1 MDSEI
6 NEMFSGI
13 YTKYD
18 FMNHVLS
25 LNFDKGWREEA
36 AKEAL
41 AGRKRCT
48 ILDAATGTGD
58 LAIELSRLASKRG
71 IEVKIIGSDINK
83 GMLTVAKRKISRTDL
98 NEIKL
103 EVEDAL
109 RIGRRKEKF
118 DIVTTGF
125 SLRSFRFSRN
135 GRSNLRRFVSGSY
148 KILKK
153 GGKAVFLEMA
163 MPDDKLQAVFFNAYK
178 LPMGIV
184 GRIGNPK
191 AYPWLIST
199 ISRFDKTELLED
211 MREAGFS
218 KIRLRSL
225 RSGIAFL
232 AIAEKAQ

>member
-18 FMNHVLS
+18 IMNHILS
-25 LNFDKGWREEA
+25 FNFDKGWREEA

-48 ILDAATGTGD
+48 ILDVATGTGD
-58 LAIELSRLASKRG
+58 LAIELSRLAEKRG
-71 IEVKIIGSDINK
+71 IEAKVIGSDIN
-83 GMLTVAKRKISRTDL
+83 GDMLTVARLKINKKGM
-98 NEIKL
+98 NEIRL
-103 EVEDAL
+103 EIEDAL
-109 RIGRRKEKF
+109 QIGRRKERF
-118 DIVTTGF
+118 DVVTTGF
-125 SLRSFRFSRN
+125 SLRSLRFSKN
-135 GRSNLRRFVSGSY
+135 GRSNLKRFVAGSY

-163 MPDDKLQAVFFNAYK
+163 MPDDKFQQAFFNVYK

-199 ISRFDKTELLED
+199 ISRFDKAELLED
-211 MREAGFS
+211 MRKAGFS
-218 KIRLRSL
+218 KIKLRSL
-225 RSGIAFL
+225 PSGIAFL
-232 AIAEKAQ
+232 AIAEKA